1 MENTTSQNS
10 NNIISTQSINNDKI
24 KANIIFTY
32 DITID
37 IQNPNYTLLDLK
49 HNINKSYSI
58 QENEYYLLIG
68 EEEIN
73 NLPNDTCVHTVLKK
87 YNQNKIT
94 IKSYKNSFDIEKQ
107 LNDYEKIL
115 EKKILVTN
123 DEINSLNLEYE
134 KLTQD
139 LINI

>member
-24 KANIIFTY
+24 KAKIIFIY

-68 EEEIN
+68 EKEIN
-73 NLPNDTCVHTVLKK
+73 NLPNDTCIHTLLKK
-87 YNQNKIT
+87 YNESKIT

-115 EKKILVTN
+115 EKKISAAN

-134 KLTQD
+134 KLT
-139 LINI
+139 

>member
-68 EEEIN
+68 EKEIN

-115 EKKILVTN
+115 EKKLLVTN

-139 LINI
+139 LNNI

>member
-1 MENTTSQNS
+1 MENTTSPKS

-68 EEEIN
+68 EKEIN
-73 NLPNDTCVHTVLKK
+73 NLPNDTCIHTLLKK
-87 YNQNKIT
+87 YNESKIT

-115 EKKILVTN
+115 EKKISAAN

-134 KLTQD
+134 KLT
-139 LINI
+139 

>member
-1 MENTTSQNS
+1 MENPISPNS

-68 EEEIN
+68 EKEIN
-73 NLPNDTCVHTVLKK
+73 NLPNDTCIHTLLKK
-87 YNQNKIT
+87 YNESKIT

-115 EKKILVTN
+115 EKK
-123 DEINSLNLEYE
+123 Y
-134 KLTQD
+134 
-139 LINI
+139 